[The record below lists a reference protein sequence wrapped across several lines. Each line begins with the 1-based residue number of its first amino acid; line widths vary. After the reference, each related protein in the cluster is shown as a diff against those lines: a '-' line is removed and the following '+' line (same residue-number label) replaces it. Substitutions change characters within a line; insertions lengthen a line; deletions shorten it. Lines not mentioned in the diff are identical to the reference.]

1 MNNDNNID
9 IIVRKAVQIYSEDTL
24 VKKLK
29 SGKEKPDPKLRRAFH
44 NLKSSF
50 KQSVSLPQYWKTAS
64 DKMTERRL

>member
-29 SGKEKPDPKLRRAFH
+29 SE
-44 NLKSSF
+44 
-50 KQSVSLPQYWKTAS
+50 
-64 DKMTERRL
+64 